1 MEIDEPPITDEVGG
15 LPEPASESEIEA
27 RAQENFGPKTPLNE
41 GFKTVRLSDITFE
54 SLRGRELLLDY
65 IIQR

>member
-27 RAQENFGPKTPLNE
+27 RAQENFGPKTPMNE
-41 GFKTVRLSDITFE
+41 EFKTLKLSVITFE
-54 SLRGRELLLDY
+54 S
-65 IIQR
+65 